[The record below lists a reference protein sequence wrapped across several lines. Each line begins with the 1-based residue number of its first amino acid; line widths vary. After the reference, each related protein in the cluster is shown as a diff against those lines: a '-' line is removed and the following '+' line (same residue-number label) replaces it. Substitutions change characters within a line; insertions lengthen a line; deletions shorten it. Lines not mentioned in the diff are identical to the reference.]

1 MICGMRNLEGFFLLQ
16 KCKEFLDTLFCCIFQ
31 ETKLEKLQNH
41 LCSQA
46 PNLVLGFTEQTKLL
60 TFVKQKGQLPYT
72 GRIKSE
78 Q

>member
-1 MICGMRNLEGFFLLQ
+1 MKTVWRKLEVQYSFIQFPNS
-16 KCKEFLDTLFCCIFQ
+16 E
-31 ETKLEKLQNH
+31 ETDFEKLQDH

-46 PNLVLGFTEQTKLL
+46 PNLVLGFTEQTKLN
-60 TFVKQKGQLPYT
+60 VCQAEGPLPCT